1 MKRFTILSILFII
14 CLTAQASLGQS
25 QKERERTAFIANAK
39 LLEKKPFEP
48 NSAGAREWGF
58 KWLIETDDVSVS
70 LCTDTMKLIPEKKNR
85 FKSEL
90 LMQFSFGMAVF
101 KLENP
106 DQKSDEKAANLAGI
120 ESVLRTYEAMLAS
133 NDKAK
138 NTELETLVAKRNSGE
153 LKAIVDAAACPEKEK
168 NK

>member
-1 MKRFTILSILFII
+1 MKRITILAISLMV
-14 CLTAQASLGQS
+14 CLSAHISFGQS
-25 QKERERTAFIANAK
+25 KKETDRNSFISNAR
-39 LLEKKPFEP
+39 LLEKKPFDP
-48 NSAGAREWGF
+48 AAAGAREWGF
-58 KWLIETDDVSVS
+58 RWLVETDEVSVS
-70 LCTDTMKLIPEKKNR
+70 LCSDTMKLIPEKKNK

-106 DQKSDEKAANLAGI
+106 DKRSDENAANLAGI
-120 ESVLRTYEAMLAS
+120 ESVLKTYEAMVAA

-138 NTELETLVAKRNSGE
+138 NAELDSLIAKRDSGD
-153 LKAIVDAAACPEKEK
+153 LKAVVDAAACKTNSK